1 MSVLHI
7 GCVVEGLGD
16 AKALPVLIRR
26 IALRLD
32 PADQVVVPDPIR
44 WSRSKLLKLGELE
57 KAVELAARKVGGSGG
72 VLVVL
77 DADDDCPAALG
88 PALLARARSQRSHLP
103 IGVVLAKFEFEAW
116 FLAAASSLSGCKELH
131 ANLVAPPDPE
141 SVRDAKG
148 WLTRHMPRS
157 RPYVETK
164 HQASLAQQ
172 FDLDQARSAPSF
184 DKCFREITAVL
195 GALKS

>member
-7 GCVVEGLGD
+7 GCVVEGPGD

-26 IALRLD
+26 IALQLD
-32 PADQVVVPDPIR
+32 PSDQVVIPDPVR
-44 WSRSKLLKLGELE
+44 WPRSKLLKSGELE
-57 KAVELAARKVGGSGG
+57 NAVELAARKLRGRGG

-77 DADDDCPAALG
+77 DADDDCPAELG
-88 PALLARARSQRSHLP
+88 PALLGRAKSQRSNLP

-116 FLAAASSLSGCKELH
+116 FLAAAPSLSGCRDLQVP
-131 ANLVAPPDPE
+131 LLAPPDPE
-141 SVRDAKG
+141 GVRDAKG
-148 WLTRHMPRS
+148 WLTRHMPRG

-164 HQASLAQQ
+164 HQASLAGQ
-172 FDLDQARSAPSF
+172 FDLNQARSAPSF
-184 DKCFREITAVL
+184 DKCFREIWAVL